1 MPVDYFFEAEV
12 PLALSGSCVV
22 AIMRL
27 CDTNWYNSLLSDK
40 KKTLDFQHPLL
51 FFTLKK
57 NIRFIWLPISSTM
70 VLAPSSFLSFINPL
84 LEKMQD
90 TAPFLAMKDVLG
102 LNIFF
107 LTAVGAWGIFLGY
120 LKSSYH
126 GDMDEKWPVVLGMVL
141 GCIAVA
147 ADFLW
152 EVIQDYVYVCSEDLA
167 EPEEGAL
174 PDTADDWGWRQFFN
188 VNRKYVGIYWMV
200 HAIFSSMKLTPTCV
214 GSWAKIYFSTS
225 KTGETFQILL
235 LVPAGK

>member
-1 MPVDYFFEAEV
+1 
-12 PLALSGSCVV
+12 
-22 AIMRL
+22 
-27 CDTNWYNSLLSDK
+27 
-40 KKTLDFQHPLL
+40 
-51 FFTLKK
+51 
-57 NIRFIWLPISSTM
+57 M

-120 LKSSYH
+120 LKSSYN

-141 GCIAVA
+141 GCIACA

-200 HAIFSSMKLTPTCV
+200 QFLFFFSMKFNTYLCRLLGQNLLFNFKNWGNFPNFV
-214 GSWAKIYFSTS
+214 AGSC
-225 KTGETFQILL
+225 L
-235 LVPAGK
+235 